1 MLLSADNQIAAH
13 YCGRDAIDQLYSRA
27 YATKCVRRQI
37 YTTWSLLRS
46 PYKCF
51 SLQCS
56 YITRLAIV
64 SINKTLR
71 E

>member
-27 YATKCVRRQI
+27 YADKVSAD
-37 YTTWSLLRS
+37 TTQSLLRS

-51 SLQCS
+51 SLQHS
-56 YITRLAIV
+56 VVRFVIV
-64 SINKTLR
+64 PIINKTLR
-71 E
+71 